1 MIFED
6 LMMILLDFLVVVG
19 VFSVPK
25 LTEEFFTGGTL
36 LMQMGSTAMSIYMT
50 LSDLFFMSDA
60 LGEYRLEYLL
70 ICLKA
75 K

>member
-50 LSDLFFMSDA
+50 L
-60 LGEYRLEYLL
+60 
-70 ICLKA
+70 
-75 K
+75 